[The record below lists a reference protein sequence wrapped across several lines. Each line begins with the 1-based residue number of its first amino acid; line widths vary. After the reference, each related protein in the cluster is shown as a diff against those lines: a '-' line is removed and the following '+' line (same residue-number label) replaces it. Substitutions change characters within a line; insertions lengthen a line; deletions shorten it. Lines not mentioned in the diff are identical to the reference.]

1 MEAWEILCLCV
12 AVEEC
17 VPAKVVRVL
26 SNMAQMHV
34 CTCART
40 HTHTHTHTPLWLP
53 QHHDHLGIHLPS
65 LTLIRDTRTRNL
77 SARIRENTYAL
88 WKLYDK

>member
-40 HTHTHTHTPLWLP
+40 HTHTHTHT
-53 QHHDHLGIHLPS
+53 HLYGF
-65 LTLIRDTRTRNL
+65 L
-77 SARIRENTYAL
+77 STMITWEYICL
-88 WKLYDK
+88 H